1 MLKYISIARL
11 KNISSKPN
19 LKLYTLII
27 FLLSYFNCK
36 AQTCQNIQNII
47 NPEHFHVSLTTLYKE
62 LPKNQIITGNCVISD
77 NTNEKYQI
85 NYKLYFSSEKSVC
98 LGIIVKN
105 KDIYS
110 TDTMFFIKNLRA
122 DLDSMINDSTT
133 INSRENVDE
142 IDISSCLE
150 AFKNESVKFRSTRC
164 LNKNY
169 FKLEYYGWA
178 QSFMESDPPY
188 QIVEYVWLYSR
199 E

>member
-1 MLKYISIARL
+1 
-11 KNISSKPN
+11 
-19 LKLYTLII
+19 
-27 FLLSYFNCK
+27 
-36 AQTCQNIQNII
+36 
-47 NPEHFHVSLTTLYKE
+47 
-62 LPKNQIITGNCVISD
+62 
-77 NTNEKYQI
+77 
-85 NYKLYFSSEKSVC
+85 

-142 IDISSCLE
+142 IDISSCLD
-150 AFKNESVKFRSTRC
+150 AFKNESVKFIATC

-178 QSFMESDPPY
+178 RSFTESDPPY
-188 QIVEYVWLYSR
+188 QIIEYVWLYSR